1 MNPIAIIF
9 CGSINFPFSLTLPG
23 RGVSAM
29 RKTFLL
35 FVIALFCAPVCMAQS
50 RDYSFYEFYV
60 GYAHERA
67 DNGADRLDVNSTAVV
82 NGVTLARVD
91 FQPQRVGSNGFLVEF
106 NQNVHRNVGIV
117 TSLSGTYK
125 NVGYFD
131 SLSGRTLRARVSRYD
146 LMAGPRFNARYANVT
161 PFAHALFGI
170 SHVRADFD
178 DVFNS
183 EARSA
188 TAFAMGF
195 GAGVDLSV
203 SDHIDVRPGQIDYIP
218 TFFDGKRQDNF
229 RFSAGVKIK

>member
-1 MNPIAIIF
+1 MWK
-9 CGSINFPFSLTLPG
+9 
-23 RGVSAM
+23 M
-29 RKTFLL
+29 FLL
-35 FVIALFCAPVCMAQS
+35 FVIAVACAPVSFAQGA
-50 RDYSFYEFYV
+50 DYSFYEFYV

-67 DNGADRLDVNSTAVV
+67 DNGADRLESGATAVV

-91 FQPQRVGSNGFLVEF
+91 LQSQRVGSNGFLVEF

-131 SLSGRTLRARVSRYD
+131 RLSGHTFRARVARYD
-146 LMAGPRFNARYANVT
+146 LMAGPRLNGRYSNAV

-178 DVFNS
+178 EVFNS
-183 EARSA
+183 NHKSD
-188 TAFAMGF
+188 TAFAMAF
-195 GAGVDLSV
+195 GGGLDLRAG
-203 SDHIDVRPGQIDYIP
+203 DHVDVRAGQFDYIP

-229 RFSAGVKIK
+229 RVSAGVKIR

>member
-1 MNPIAIIF
+1 
-9 CGSINFPFSLTLPG
+9 
-23 RGVSAM
+23 M

-35 FVIALFCAPVCMAQS
+35 FVIALACAPVCFAQN

-67 DNGADRLDVNSTAVV
+67 DNGADRLDANSTAVV

-91 FQPQRVGSNGFLVEF
+91 FPQQRVGSNGFLVEF

-131 SLSGRTLRARVSRYD
+131 RLSGHTFRAKVKRYD
-146 LMAGPRFNARYANVT
+146 LMAGPRFNARYANAT

-178 DVFNS
+178 EVFNS
-183 EARSA
+183 NAKRD
-188 TAFAMGF
+188 TAFAMAF
-195 GAGVDLSV
+195 GGGLDLRAGE
-203 SDHIDVRPGQIDYIP
+203 HFDVRAGQVDYIP

>member
-1 MNPIAIIF
+1 
-9 CGSINFPFSLTLPG
+9 
-23 RGVSAM
+23 M

-35 FVIALFCAPVCMAQS
+35 FVIALACAPVCFAQN

-67 DNGADRLDVNSTAVV
+67 DNGADRLDANSTAVV
-82 NGVTLARVD
+82 NGVTVARVD
-91 FQPQRVGSNGFLVEF
+91 FQPQRIGSNGFLVEF

-131 SLSGRTLRARVSRYD
+131 RLSGHTFRARVKRYD
-146 LMAGPRFNARYANVT
+146 LMAGPRFNARYANAT

-178 DVFNS
+178 EVFNS
-183 EARSA
+183 NAKRD
-188 TAFAMGF
+188 TAFAMAF
-195 GAGVDLSV
+195 GGGLDLRAGE
-203 SDHIDVRPGQIDYIP
+203 HFDVRAGQVDYIP